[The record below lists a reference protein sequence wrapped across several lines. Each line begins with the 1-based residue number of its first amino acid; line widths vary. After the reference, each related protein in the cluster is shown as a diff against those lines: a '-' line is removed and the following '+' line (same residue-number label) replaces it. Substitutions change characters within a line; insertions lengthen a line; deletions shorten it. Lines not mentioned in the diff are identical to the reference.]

1 MAQRRPPRNMSLIVT
16 QLIVYPIKGC
26 RGVSL
31 SRAAVTDVG
40 LRMDREYMVV
50 NAEGRFV
57 TQRTNSKLALV
68 APQLPP
74 GDAAPADGALSI
86 SAPGR
91 PALQVSLSPRRRRRR
106 APVQVWEWSG
116 EADDEGDEASEW
128 FSDFLGVSC
137 RLVRFAPDARRK
149 TDVTYGT
156 GSTLF
161 TDGFPVLTVSEASLA
176 ALNARLP
183 SPGVPMDRFRPNLV
197 VGGATPFAEDTWD
210 RFKAGSTVLRG
221 VKPCSRCKVTTIDQ
235 ETGREGQGQEPLR
248 SLSSFRSGSAL
259 GWNEPGGGDAWRAQV
274 FFGFNACVETA
285 GTLAVGDAV
294 QVLST
299 RDWRDV

>member
-1 MAQRRPPRNMSLIVT
+1 MSLAVT

-40 LRMDREYMVV
+40 LQMDREFVIV
-50 NAEGRFV
+50 NSAGRFI

-74 GDAAPADGALSI
+74 GDGAAADGALRM
-86 SAPGR
+86 SAPGMQ
-91 PALQVSLSPRRRRRR
+91 PLEVSLSRARRRRRV
-106 APVQVWEWSG
+106 PVQVWEWSG
-116 EADDEGDEASEW
+116 EADDEGDEAGDW

-137 RLVRFAPDARRK
+137 RLVRFAPDARRE
-149 TDVTYGT
+149 TDATYGN
-156 GSTLF
+156 GKTLF

-183 SPGVPMDRFRPNLV
+183 PPGVPMDRFRPNIV
-197 VGGATPFAEDTWD
+197 VGGALPFAEDTWE
-210 RFKAGSTVLRG
+210 RFRAGSAVLRG

-235 ETGREGQGQEPLR
+235 ATGHEGQGQEPLR
-248 SLSSFRSGSAL
+248 SLSSFRSGAAL
-259 GWNEPGGGDAWRAQV
+259 GWKEPGGGDAWRAQV
-274 FFGFNACVETA
+274 FFGFNACVETG